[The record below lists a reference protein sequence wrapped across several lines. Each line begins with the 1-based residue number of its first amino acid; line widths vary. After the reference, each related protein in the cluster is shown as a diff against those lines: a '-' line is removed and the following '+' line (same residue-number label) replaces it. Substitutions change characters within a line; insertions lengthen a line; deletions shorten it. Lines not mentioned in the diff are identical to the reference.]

1 MNDHKLFIF
10 IEISFKLLKFNN
22 KDFKILK
29 QNKILINKKKSQ

>member
-1 MNDHKLFIF
+1 MNDYQLFIF